1 MGRITNIPVTLGEPA
16 IILWLL
22 VGGAMNQLLFDGY
35 QLSHDHRLRWRRP
48 GAASS
53 AEQPRL
59 EIHRSIRRRPAIVEE
74 HRRRMGVEDRVA
86 SRLRYMESES
96 ASTARVSLPTVSRGR
111 ELKFDVGFVLAIPER
126 SLRRRRRRVPYRCGL
141 PRFGDYFRI
150 ARQSGLG
157 GTTHVRCHV
166 FGRPRGVV
174 IHSARSASTGLTAAA
189 RRAGR

>member
-1 MGRITNIPVTLGEPA
+1 MSYLNSVTL
-16 IILWLL
+16 
-22 VGGAMNQLLFDGY
+22 VGFVGSDPEQRQAKGNGSKFAV
-35 QLSHDHRLRWRRP
+35 LSVATQRSRR
-48 GAASS
+48 
-53 AEQPRL
+53 
-59 EIHRSIRRRPAIVEE
+59 
-74 HRRRMGVEDRVA
+74 D
-86 SRLRYMESES
+86 YMESES

-157 GTTHVRCHV
+157 GTIHVRCHV

-174 IHSARSASTGLTAAA
+174 IHSARSASAGLTAAA